1 MDRGMDRPI
10 SAVLQDIIANI
21 QDIVR
26 SELHLAKAEV
36 KEEVEKAGKAARLG
50 VLGGVL
56 GFFSFG
62 LLLLSAVYG
71 LALVIPAWLAALCIA
86 FVLGLAA
93 SIMISQS
100 KKSLR
105 LVHPKPEK
113 TIASIRETL
122 HG

>member
-1 MDRGMDRPI
+1 MDRPI
-10 SAVLQDIIANI
+10 GAVLQDIIANV

-36 KEEVEKAGKAARLG
+36 KEEVAKASTAARLG

-56 GFFSFG
+56 ALYSVG
-62 LLLLSAVYG
+62 LVLLSAVYG
-71 LALVIPAWLAALCIA
+71 LALVIPAWLAALCVSI
-86 FVLGLAA
+86 VLGMLAA
-93 SIMISQS
+93 IMISQS

-105 LVHPKPEK
+105 LVHPTPEK